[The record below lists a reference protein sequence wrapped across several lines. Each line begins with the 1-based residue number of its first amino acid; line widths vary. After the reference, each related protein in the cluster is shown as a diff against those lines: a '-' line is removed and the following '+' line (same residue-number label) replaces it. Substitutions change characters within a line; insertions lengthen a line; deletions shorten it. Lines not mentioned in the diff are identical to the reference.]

1 MNATAKGTPVPR
13 ISVVIPTYER
23 PERVARLVAS
33 LVAQTLPPADFE
45 VIVIDDGSRVDPRPQ
60 IEAVKHPFPLTI
72 ERTPNRGAAS
82 ARHRGVELA
91 RADVVLFLDDD
102 MIPSPALLEEHL
114 HVHATTPRAV
124 VMGALRSS
132 RKVASLPLFERF
144 HARKLE
150 EFSAQLRASGRNPR
164 GNELYSGNL
173 SLRRA
178 DYLAVGGFDPALGRS
193 EDMELGFRL
202 ERSGAQIRFSE
213 EASSEHDS
221 DHADLEGWLKSA
233 FTYGVTDQRI
243 ARKHGDA
250 PDAGPWRYLDYV
262 SLVPRPGYFLSIVAP
277 RAGHAAVRAV
287 MGLASA
293 LDKVGLERPAL
304 AGTMLAYGMEYYRG
318 VRTESGSA
326 IACARDFKRFR
337 AHRRPLRRTP
347 RSRRR
352 AALARFL
359 ATVRADHD
367 FMLQSDAKYD
377 TRGRQ
382 AASLPHDLVERIG
395 FQMLTAIRLMHLFKD
410 AGVPLGAKVMA
421 RLIRL
426 TYGADVHWGARIAPG
441 VGLNHGMGLALGHG
455 ARIGKGVILSHNVG
469 IGDGIDPKTRIA
481 GQPTIEEGVHIGP
494 GALIL
499 GPITI
504 GARSKIMP
512 NAVVLQSVPPDS
524 VVEVAPVTVRPRGR
538 RPAQPDAASAGPSVN
553 APPPPSPSPPVSAS
567 PAAARPS

>member
-1 MNATAKGTPVPR
+1 MNAAAQGTPR

-33 LVAQTLPPADFE
+33 LVGQTLPPSDFE
-45 VIVIDDGSRVDPRPQ
+45 VVIVDDGSRVDPRPQ
-60 IEAVKHPFPLTI
+60 IEAVKRAFPLTI

-91 RADVVLFLDDD
+91 RADIILFLDDD
-102 MIPSPALLEEHL
+102 MIPAPALLEEHL
-114 HVHATTPRAV
+114 RVHATTPRAV
-124 VMGALRSS
+124 VIGALRSS
-132 RKVASLPLFERF
+132 RKVKSLPLFERF

-150 EFSAQLRASGRNPR
+150 ELAAQLRAAGRHPR

-178 DYLAVGGFDPALGRS
+178 DYLAVGGFDASLSRS
-193 EDMELGFRL
+193 EDMELGVRL
-202 ERSGAQIRFSE
+202 EQAGAQIRFSD
-213 EASSEHDS
+213 EAFSEHDS
-221 DHADLEGWLKSA
+221 DHTDLEGWLRMA

-243 ARKHGDA
+243 SRKHGGS
-250 PDAGPWRYLDYV
+250 PDAGPYRYLDYV
-262 SLVPRPGYFLSIVAP
+262 SFVPRPGYVLSIVAP
-277 RAGHAAVRAV
+277 RAGHAVVRAV

-293 LDKVGLERPAL
+293 LDKLGLERPAL

-326 IACARDFKRFR
+326 IACARDYKRFR
-337 AHRRPLRRTP
+337 ARHPAPGRHRRG
-347 RSRRR
+347 RRR

-367 FMLQSDAKYD
+367 FMLRSDAKYD
-377 TRGRQ
+377 TRGRK

-395 FQMLTAIRLMHLFKD
+395 FQMLTAMRLMHLFKD

-426 TYGADVHWGARIAPG
+426 TYGADVHWGARVAPG

-455 ARIGKGVILSHNVG
+455 ARIGKGVILSHNVS
-469 IGDGIDPKTRIA
+469 IGDGIDPKTRVA
-481 GQPTIEEGVHIGP
+481 GQPTIEDDVHIGP
-494 GALIL
+494 GAVIL

-504 GARSKIMP
+504 GARTKIMP

-524 VVEVAPVTVRPRGR
+524 VVEIAPATVRPRAR
-538 RPAQPDAASAGPSVN
+538 RPASPEAAAQPSTS
-553 APPPPSPSPPVSAS
+553 APPPAAAPAVSA
-567 PAAARPS
+567 PAAAARPS

>member
-1 MNATAKGTPVPR
+1 MNATAAAQGTRVPR

-33 LVAQTLPPADFE
+33 LGAQTLPPADFE
-45 VIVIDDGSRVDPRPQ
+45 VVIVDDGSRVDPRPQ
-60 IEAVKHPFPLTI
+60 IEAVKPAFSLTI
-72 ERTPNRGAAS
+72 ERTPNRGAAA
-82 ARHRGVELA
+82 ARHRGVEIA
-91 RADVVLFLDDD
+91 RADVILFLDDD

-114 HVHATTPRAV
+114 RVHATTPRAV

-132 RKVASLPLFERF
+132 RKVKSLPLFERF

-150 EFSAQLRASGRNPR
+150 EFSAQLRATGRDPR

-202 ERSGAQIRFSE
+202 EKSGAQIRFSE
-213 EASSEHDS
+213 EAFSEHDS
-221 DHADLEGWLKSA
+221 DHADLEGWLRSA

-262 SLVPRPGYFLSIVAP
+262 SIVPRPGYVLSIVAP
-277 RAGHAAVRAV
+277 RAARVTIRAV

-293 LDKVGLERPAL
+293 LDKLGLERPAL

-318 VRTESGSA
+318 VRAESGSA

-337 AHRRPLRRTP
+337 AHRRHGRRTP
-347 RSRRR
+347 GGRRR
-352 AALARFL
+352 AAFARFL
-359 ATVRADHD
+359 ASVRADHD

-377 TRGRQ
+377 TRGRK

-395 FQMLTAIRLMHLFKD
+395 FQMLTAMRLMHLFKD
-410 AGVPLGAKVMA
+410 AGVPIGAKVMA

-455 ARIGKGVILSHNVG
+455 ARIGKGVILSHGVS
-469 IGDGIDPKTRIA
+469 IGDGIDPKTRVA

-494 GALIL
+494 GAVIL

-504 GARSKIMP
+504 GARTKIMP
-512 NAVVLQSVPPDS
+512 NAVVMASVPPDS
-524 VVEVAPVTVRPRGR
+524 VVEVAPVTVRPRAR
-538 RPAQPDAASAGPSVN
+538 RPASTEASAGPSASAPPPVN
-553 APPPPSPSPPVSAS
+553 APASA
-567 PAAARPS
+567 PATTARPS